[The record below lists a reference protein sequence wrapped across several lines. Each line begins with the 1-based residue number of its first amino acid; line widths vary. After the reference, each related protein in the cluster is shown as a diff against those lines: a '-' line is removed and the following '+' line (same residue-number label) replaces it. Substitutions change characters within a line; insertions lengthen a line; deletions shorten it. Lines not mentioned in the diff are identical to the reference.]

1 MRTIQTCGGFDGEVY
16 NITVAFEKHV
26 ITLDGLSKED
36 IYQIASC
43 ALCMLPE
50 EEYQE
55 LINPINDNNQGD

>member
-16 NITVAFEKHV
+16 NITVAFEKQA

-43 ALCMLPE
+43 AMCMLPE
-50 EEYQE
+50 EDYHTLLKPQTE
-55 LINPINDNNQGD
+55 LN